1 MRCSLRARSAFFLA
15 VLSLTALAATNLGCA
30 SAAPI
35 APADLAARAVASAS
49 AQLKGSWTLQ
59 SFRPDTSLE
68 PMLQTM
74 LNFQFGRLT
83 AVFDGQRMV
92 ADSVGIHVDRAY
104 QLSEVQGDEF
114 KMTSFDD
121 QGVPY
126 EAICSFLDGK
136 LQVHSTTDPWR
147 GYALLTRTVPSLPP
161 MPGAAAQVR

>member
-1 MRCSLRARSAFFLA
+1 MRCSLRAGSTLFLA
-15 VLSLTALAATNLGCA
+15 VITLAATNLGCA
-30 SAAPI
+30 SAPPV
-35 APADLAARAVASAS
+35 APADLAARAVASAG

-59 SFRPDTSLE
+59 SFRPETSLE
-68 PMLQTM
+68 PMLQAM
-74 LNFQFGRLT
+74 LDFQYGRLK

-104 QLSEVQGDEF
+104 QISEVQGDEF
-114 KMTSFDD
+114 KLTSFDA

-147 GYALLTRTVPSLPP
+147 GYALLTRTVPALPA
-161 MPGAAAQVR
+161 MPVR